1 MFMKAAIIEK
11 PEKLVL
17 REIPPLPPIG
27 DYQCYCRNLFA
38 SACTGTDRKIIHNKL
53 PWGSNYPAVLGHE
66 TVGEIIETGSK
77 VKNFKVGDI
86 VLRPVYVY
94 AGQKLNGFGSEFGGF
109 SEIGMISDKAAMLAD
124 GMGQDSVSPY
134 ADFQMKIPGNWKN
147 RPESVLLIT
156 MKETF
161 SWIKELGPF
170 YGKKVGVIGTGAVG
184 IFYIKFAS
192 LMFAESVT
200 AIARTVAGRKR
211 AEACGADKFIA
222 LEKQTEPAEKFDV
235 LIDAAGVSTQIDKYS
250 GWLKPGGTFAF
261 YGVDSSMEISLTA
274 FGSGLNFAFHSPAE
288 ADPLIHHTCIAMVDK
303 GIIDLKQFHSSVMS
317 FDKIVEAFEMIEKKE
332 EFKPVFEFNE
342 KNNK

>member
-1 MFMKAAIIEK
+1 MKAAIIEQ

-17 REIPPLPPIG
+17 QDIPELPPIS
-27 DYQCYCRNLFA
+27 DYQCYCRNIFA

-66 TVGEIIETGSK
+66 TVGEVIEVGPK

-109 SEIGMISDKAAMLAD
+109 SETGMISDKAAMLAD
-124 GMGQDSVSPY
+124 GMDEESVSAY
-134 ADFQMKIPGNWKN
+134 ANFQMKIPDSWKN

-161 SWIKELGPF
+161 SWIRQLGPF
-170 YGKKVGVIGTGAVG
+170 YGKKVGIIGTGTVG
-184 IFYIKFAS
+184 MFYIKFAS
-192 LMFAESVT
+192 LMFAESVG
-200 AIARTVAGRKR
+200 AIARTTAGQKR
-211 AEACGADKFIA
+211 AEECGADKFIA
-222 LEKQTEPAEKFDV
+222 LEDQSEPTEKFDI

-250 GWLKPGGTFAF
+250 SWLKPGGTFAF

-288 ADPLIHHTCIAMVDK
+288 ADPLIHKTCVAMVEK
-303 GIIDLKQFHSSVMS
+303 GIIDLKQFHSSVMP
-317 FDKIVEAFEMIEKKE
+317 FDNIVEAFEKIEKKE
-332 EFKPVFEFNE
+332 EFKPVFKF
-342 KNNK
+342 